1 MIDKEK
7 IKMNAPCG
15 VYGDYPD
22 ILCAYKCVGCGFNPK
37 EQRRRVKTGSF
48 ATIEYNGV
56 KVRKLIFK
64 RRAKNDDA

>member
-37 EQRRRVKTGSF
+37 EQRRHQ
-48 ATIEYNGV
+48 
-56 KVRKLIFK
+56 
-64 RRAKNDDA
+64 